1 LTLFCWASGTWW
13 IPTDFSLLGN
23 VSRCRWLRRFIYF
36 PFTVDPIVQHVVIFT
51 KLLSKILLIGMYLL
65 HYLRTKNW
73 NALLGYALFIGM
85 MATGYYYNLTFVQLG
100 LVDLGTRIVGLSE
113 RLVVMDMAYL
123 ALITCLVAL
132 SVGWWMKKSA
142 RSSDFLFK
150 LRLAFAVVLAQ
161 TLLTFLVAEVRS
173 ETTFLTWI
181 VAASIALGVGVPVTF
196 SMTVDLIPVRDRGL
210 AAALITAAAYFAAA
224 VFSTQWQIQAFRS
237 QILGFMA
244 FGALG
249 IGALAFFPI
258 PLVRSLA
265 YQHARP
271 EFGRG
276 RYVRYD
282 EHGRP
287 RTSRKLVTLI
297 ALMFGIYFID
307 SLGFLRL
314 VDTPVYMNTAWQSPD
329 ISVRMA
335 IGVTHVLAAFIA
347 GVLYTGVGERGLFL
361 WIFGIFALVHQMYGF
376 GDPPLPGQPVPLA
389 SPLLYAVA
397 VSLYTVVNF
406 ALWADLSTPRTI
418 SRNSALGVALSGW
431 TATFFSTALAIRWR
445 IGGMTIGRH
454 LSLVDALAI
463 LFFLL
468 MLVLTLFPEGLLSGR
483 APDRSKRTGRPI
495 EDGIDES

>member
-1 LTLFCWASGTWW
+1 M
-13 IPTDFSLLGN
+13 
-23 VSRCRWLRRFIYF
+23 YF
-36 PFTVDPIVQHVVIFT
+36 
-51 KLLSKILLIGMYLL
+51 L
-65 HYLRTKNW
+65 HYLRTKNF

-113 RLVVMDMAYL
+113 RVVVMDMAYL
-123 ALITCLVAL
+123 ALITCVVAL
-132 SVGWWMKKSA
+132 SVGWWMKKSG
-142 RSSDFLFK
+142 RSNDFLFK
-150 LRLAFAVVLAQ
+150 LRLAFGVVLAQ

-173 ETTFLTWI
+173 ETAFLTWI

-224 VFSTQWQIQAFRS
+224 VFSSKWQIQAFRS
-237 QILGFMA
+237 QILGFMTL
-244 FGALG
+244 GALG
-249 IGALAFFPI
+249 VGALAFLPI

-265 YQHARP
+265 RQHERP

-282 EHGRP
+282 ADGRP
-287 RTSRKLVTLI
+287 RTSRRLVTLI

-314 VDTPVYMNTAWQSPD
+314 VDTPVYMNTAWQSPEA
-329 ISVRMA
+329 SVRIA

-376 GDPPLPGQPVPLA
+376 GSPPLPGQPVPLA

-406 ALWADLSTPRTI
+406 ALWADLSTPRTV
-418 SRNSALGVALSGW
+418 SRNTALGVALSGW

-468 MLVLTLFPEGLLSGR
+468 MLALTLFPEGLLSGQGSVT
-483 APDRSKRTGRPI
+483 PGRKGRQF
-495 EDGIDES
+495 EEGVDES